1 MDIQGRPCECGNR
14 GCVETYVRTPEMLKK
29 LRYHTGKFYTYET
42 FSAMTDDPMVKSVF
56 VDAVNKLAT
65 AIISTINI
73 LNSELILLG
82 NSSAYWHDE
91 YLHML
96 EDIVNQRR
104 FVDWDTRILVKRS
117 YFLED
122 AALMGAACNA
132 AASIFAGNLI
142 F

>member
-1 MDIQGRPCECGNR
+1 
-14 GCVETYVRTPEMLKK
+14 
-29 LRYHTGKFYTYET
+29 
-42 FSAMTDDPMVKSVF
+42 MVKSVF

-91 YLHML
+91 YLRML

-104 FVDWDTRILVKRS
+104 FVDWDTPILVKRS
-117 YFLED
+117 YFLQD